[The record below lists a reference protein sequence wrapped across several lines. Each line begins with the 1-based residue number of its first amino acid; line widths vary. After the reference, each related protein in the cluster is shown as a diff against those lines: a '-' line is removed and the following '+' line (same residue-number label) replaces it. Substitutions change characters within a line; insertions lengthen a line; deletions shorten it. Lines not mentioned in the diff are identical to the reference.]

1 MRVASPRA
9 TRQVKSNGGGG
20 TGCHVDTTHVIDQLN
35 QQDSGGENLV
45 RDQDCQCNNNFNADW
60 SKRVVLFAQNDDST
74 HFTLHADQGI
84 CWVNNPRDMIK
95 MQNQLFW
102 LYVKGRE

>member
-1 MRVASPRA
+1 MASSRNP
-9 TRQVKSNGGGG
+9 QVNSNWGGGA
-20 TGCHVDTTHVIDQLN
+20 GCHQDITTHVIDQLN

-45 RDQDCQCNNNFNADW
+45 RDQDCQCNNYFNADW
-60 SKRVVLFAQNDDST
+60 SKWVLLFAQNDDLA

-102 LYVKGRE
+102 FYVKGRE